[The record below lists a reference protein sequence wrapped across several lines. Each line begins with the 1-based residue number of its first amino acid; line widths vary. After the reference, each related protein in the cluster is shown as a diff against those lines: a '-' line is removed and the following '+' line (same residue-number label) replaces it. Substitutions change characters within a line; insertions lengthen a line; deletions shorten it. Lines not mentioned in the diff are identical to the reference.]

1 MTEEH
6 TMTEEEA
13 REKARKERL
22 QDIVGTA
29 MSMANLLTTKFTP
42 KKHGGFNVYQDDR
55 LIVALDT
62 FVPNL
67 SIRLITP
74 QGEKTVYTASYHSLT
89 RPDIHRPRPLGGL
102 HPLLQTAPR
111 SRQGGEAARKVN
123 ARPGRRTRGDS
134 PPWTTAPSSSNP
146 GNTGPRPGET
156 APEPR
161 AKHPER
167 PPEAP
172 RAPRKPRPPSMNPG
186 GQGEA
191 RQSPSRA
198 PQKARSS
205 APDPN
210 GDTTGRHR

>member
-74 QGEKTVYTASYHSLT
+74 QGKKTVYTASYHSLT
-89 RPDIHRPRPLGGL
+89 RPDIHRPGHWEDYIL
-102 HPLLQTAPR
+102 
-111 SRQGGEAARKVN
+111 SF
-123 ARPGRRTRGDS
+123 
-134 PPWTTAPSSSNP
+134 
-146 GNTGPRPGET
+146 
-156 APEPR
+156 
-161 AKHPER
+161 
-167 PPEAP
+167 
-172 RAPRKPRPPSMNPG
+172 KPRLEAVREEK
-186 GQGEA
+186 GQKSERQA
-191 RQSPSRA
+191 REENQRRFAPVDDRA
-198 PQKARSS
+198 IFE
-205 APDPN
+205 
-210 GDTTGRHR
+210 